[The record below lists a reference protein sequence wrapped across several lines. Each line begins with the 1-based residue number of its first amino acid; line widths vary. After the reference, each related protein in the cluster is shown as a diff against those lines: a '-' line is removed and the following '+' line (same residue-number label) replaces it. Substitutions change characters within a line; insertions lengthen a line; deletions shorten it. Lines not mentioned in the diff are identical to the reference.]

1 MSTPVRLLSAAEQ
14 IFDSLNRIPLTDS
27 QRQID
32 GRKVPVQIPVSPSM
46 TVSRFRQSR
55 KRKVLNP

>member
-14 IFDSLNRIPLTDS
+14 IFDSLNRIPVIGS
-27 QRQID
+27 QRRID
-32 GRKVPVQIPVSPSM
+32 DRKVPVQIPVSPSM